1 MISVAEVGTF
11 IAAALLFGLAFAV
24 LALGV
29 LMGRAPI
36 AGSCGGLNRI
46 PGIDRQ
52 CGCDKPCPK
61 RQALLARM
69 QNAPGVS
76 SDDPETRR

>member
-1 MISVAEVGTF
+1 MATVLVSL
-11 IAAALLFGLAFAV
+11 LLFGLAFFG

-46 PGIDRQ
+46 PGIERE
-52 CGCDKPCPK
+52 CSCDKPCPK
-61 RQALLARM
+61 RRQALARM
-69 QNAPGVS
+69 KQLSG
-76 SDDPETRR
+76 ETKS